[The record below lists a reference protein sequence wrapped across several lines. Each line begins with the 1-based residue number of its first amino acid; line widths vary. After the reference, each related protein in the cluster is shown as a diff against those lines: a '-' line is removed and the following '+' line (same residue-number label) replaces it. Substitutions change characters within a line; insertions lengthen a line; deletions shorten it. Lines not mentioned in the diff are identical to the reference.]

1 MKKEQ
6 ISCIAQNYCF
16 YAGPCRL
23 VEFIVVNTSVILI
36 MKIII
41 YSYN

>member
-1 MKKEQ
+1 MKEEQ
-6 ISCIAQNYCF
+6 ISCVAQNSYF
-16 YAGPCRL
+16 DASL
-23 VEFIVVNTSVILI
+23 VEFIVVNTSIILI